1 MEALTGI
8 EMSQPDQE
16 SRQIIS
22 QNGLRRRLP
31 TQKRLL
37 ELLDYDPQTGV
48 WTWRVRRGNKR
59 AGSRAGHVRAQDGYV
74 TIHMDGANHL
84 AHSLAYI
91 YMTGTLPDFDLDHR
105 DLVRSNNRWD
115 NLREATRSRNKQ
127 NQRVRRDSVTG
138 FKGVTQHGRTF
149 GARIQAGGSRLYL
162 GSFSTPEEAHA
173 AYLAAAKVHFG
184 EFARAA

>member
-1 MEALTGI
+1 
-8 EMSQPDQE
+8 MSQPD
-16 SRQIIS
+16 RVIIS
-22 QNGLRRRLP
+22 QNGLQRRLP

-37 ELLDYDPQTGV
+37 ELLEYDPETGI
-48 WTWRVRRGNKR
+48 WTWKVRRGRMR
-59 AGSRAGHVRAQDGYV
+59 AGSVAGHLRAKDGY
-74 TIHMDGANHL
+74 IFISIDGANHL

-105 DLVRSNNRWD
+105 DLVRSNNRWG
-115 NLREATRSRNKQ
+115 NLRESTRSQNKQ
-127 NQRVRRDSVTG
+127 NQRVRSDSATG
-138 FKGVTQHGRTF
+138 FKGVTPNGRRF
-149 GARIQAGGSRLYL
+149 GARIQVGENRLYL